1 MTAGLIIHEMWPNNT
16 PTKELWPPP
25 RDPEIYRRFPK
36 ATARTSQWILDFEKF
51 AKEQGSRSRSERE
64 LVARVSDTSSA
75 DDR

>member
-1 MTAGLIIHEMWPNNT
+1 MIAGLIIHEIWPDET

-36 ATARTSQWILDFEKF
+36 AVAQISQWVLDFEKF
-51 AKEQGSRSRSERE
+51 AREQGRE
-64 LVARVSDTSSA
+64 FVARIADISSA